1 MGLLNKVNDLA
12 VQKISKKETIRLSY
26 DKLSEIVGEKFIKGA
41 DDDFLKKI
49 CKTAKGGYC
58 SYTGKDLTSND
69 KNYLFHVGTRQN
81 NILFLVGAGMEAYV
95 LDKEE
100 NKFYQLDKNRN
111 WKKFYK
117 SIISAVNSEKL
128 NRK

>member
-1 MGLLNKVNDLA
+1 MGLLNKANDLA

-26 DKLSEIVGEKFIKGA
+26 DKLSEIVNEKFIKGA

-58 SYTGKDLTSND
+58 SYIGKDLTSID

-81 NILFLVGAGMEAYV
+81 NILFLVGGGMEAYV
-95 LDKEE
+95 LDNEE
-100 NKFYQLDKNRN
+100 RKFYQLDKNRN

-117 SIISAVNSEKL
+117 SIIYAVNSEKL